1 MQTRRLSIADLAA
14 APVIGGGDLLGD
26 GAAIASPVVLVDLDT
41 VDGVTDDDLVRAADR
56 ASASDVIL
64 VGTSTRMIG
73 DELFPLLDGL
83 DLTYG
88 PPGTDH
94 RAVIGVDD
102 VEAAIRNFTDAVSRC
117 PQASLVAAQVVR
129 AAEPLDPVPAIDVES
144 LGYSTLQG
152 GDEFGR
158 WLEER
163 RAKGRPLPPPAV
175 DAVLLD
181 RDGDTLRITLNRP
194 ERRNAYGTALRDAF
208 VDALRLA
215 ILDDSIDHV
224 VVDGAGSAFCA
235 GGDLDE
241 FGHMPDAA
249 TAHLIRTRGGAGR
262 LVAVL
267 ADRVE
272 VRLHGPCVGAG
283 IEIPAFARRVVAA
296 PDTRI
301 RLPEVSMGL
310 IPGAGGTVS
319 VPRRIGRWRA
329 LHLFVTGAEI
339 DAEQALGW
347 GLIDEIGAESGAFR
361 GTLAK
366 S

>member
-41 VDGVTDDDLVRAADR
+41 ASDVPADGLALAAVR

-64 VGTSTRMIG
+64 VGTSTGPIG
-73 DELFPLLDGL
+73 DALGPLLEAV
-83 DLTYG
+83 DLTYAPSG
-88 PPGTDH
+88 AGH
-94 RAVIGVDD
+94 RAVVGADEVD
-102 VEAAIRNFTDAVSRC
+102 VAVAAFIDAVSRC

-175 DAVLLD
+175 DPVLLD
-181 RDGDTLRITLNRP
+181 RQGDTLRITLNRP

-215 ILDDSIDHV
+215 VLDDSIDHV

-241 FGHMPDAA
+241 FGHMPDAS

-329 LHLFVTGAEI
+329 LHLFVTGVEI
-339 DAEQALGW
+339 DAAQALDW
-347 GLIDEIGAESGAFR
+347 GLVDEIGS
-361 GTLAK
+361 
-366 S
+366 

>member
-1 MQTRRLSIADLAA
+1 MQTRRISVADLAA
-14 APVIGGGDLLGD
+14 FPAIGGGDLLGD
-26 GAAIASPVVLVDLDT
+26 RAAITSPVVLVDLDT
-41 VDGVTDDDLVRAADR
+41 ATDAPAENLARAAAR
-56 ASASDVIL
+56 AAASDVIL
-64 VGTSTRMIG
+64 VGIASG
-73 DELFPLLDGL
+73 PVDDALDPLLDAL
-83 DLTYG
+83 DLTYATA
-88 PPGTDH
+88 GTRH
-94 RAVIGVDD
+94 RGVVAADD
-102 VEAAIRNFTDAVSRC
+102 VDAAISAFTAAVELC

-129 AAEPLDPVPAIDVES
+129 TAEPLDPVPAIDVES

-163 RAKGRPLPPPAV
+163 RANGRPLPPPAV
-175 DAVLLD
+175 DPVLLD
-181 RDGDTLRITLNRP
+181 RDGNTLRITLNRP

-208 VDALRLA
+208 VEALRLA
-215 ILDDSIDHV
+215 VLDDSVEHV

-241 FGHMPDAA
+241 FGHMPDAS

-283 IEIPAFARRVVAA
+283 IEIPAFAGRVVAA

-329 LHLFVTGAEI
+329 LHLFVTGVEI
-339 DAEQALGW
+339 DAAQALDW
-347 GLIDEIGAESGAFR
+347 GLVDDVGA
-361 GTLAK
+361 
-366 S
+366 